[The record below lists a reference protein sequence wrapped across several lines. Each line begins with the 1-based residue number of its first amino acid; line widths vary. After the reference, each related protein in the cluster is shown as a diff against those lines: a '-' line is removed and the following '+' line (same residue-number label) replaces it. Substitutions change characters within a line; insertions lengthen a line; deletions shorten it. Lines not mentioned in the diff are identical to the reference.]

1 MTGWQ
6 CNFKDSKQNWSV
18 VAEAGVRMFVF
29 WGRGAAKE
37 GKGKLR
43 GDGNVLELN
52 WGGDY
57 MGVYI
62 CQSLLNYSPARE
74 ISGQKWECG
83 IHRCLIGFII
93 ISVLLLT
100 QSQFESTVGILHLP
114 TNFLDLVLSGA
125 ISFFLLLTHCRF
137 YWLFFSNFIHRTTEL
152 MKWIPSQQNIS
163 LVTQGGRQAMCR
175 HYD

>member
-1 MTGWQ
+1 M
-6 CNFKDSKQNWSV
+6 

-29 WGRGAAKE
+29 WGWGAAKE

-74 ISGQKWECG
+74 ISGQK
-83 IHRCLIGFII
+83 
-93 ISVLLLT
+93 
-100 QSQFESTVGILHLP
+100 
-114 TNFLDLVLSGA
+114 
-125 ISFFLLLTHCRF
+125 
-137 YWLFFSNFIHRTTEL
+137 
-152 MKWIPSQQNIS
+152 
-163 LVTQGGRQAMCR
+163 
-175 HYD
+175 